1 MRAFYEAPSEF
12 EPRTPDDVASIV
24 EALASATSLDRRA
37 REFPVERESL
47 ERAAG
52 ALEAV
57 ARAEGPPVD
66 RADPSPAQLDR
77 FIDARVI
84 SPALRPFF
92 AAGLPRRLERPE
104 EEDAY
109 GAAVETSRIPDEPLL
124 YYCLGAWWGE
134 WLVRHRSAA
143 WALEAPLTV
152 PQWFPDGLT
161 TMLTVCLLPF
171 SQVAKKVADPEGDN
185 LAFKSGLVERP
196 VKELPPFP
204 LIASLA
210 DARHAA
216 DALMKPSAREAI
228 RLLEAGEDRA
238 AFDAFLAA
246 VEEDHENPRLL
257 ALAVQHAMTG
267 GVFDLAERWQH
278 TLLELVPGHPA
289 SRHNLAVIHLY
300 TGRPAEALSVL
311 EALVAEVPRYG
322 RARLTLAAVLG
333 DAGRAQDALQH
344 LEWVTQNDRQLA
356 GEAAEQAKR
365 LRARQ

>member
-1 MRAFYEAPSEF
+1 MGFLGGGRPKQTYRRDEPETMRAFYEAPSAF
-12 EPRTPDDVASIV
+12 EPRTPEDVAAMV
-24 EALASATSLDRRA
+24 EALARATSLDRRA
-37 REFPVERESL
+37 RQFPIEREVL
-47 ERAAG
+47 ERAAS

-57 ARAEGPPVD
+57 ARVDGPALD

-92 AAGLPRRLERPE
+92 AAGLPRALERAE
-104 EEDAY
+104 EVDAY
-109 GAAVETSRIPDEPLL
+109 EAAVEASRIPDEPLL

-143 WALEAPLTV
+143 WTLEAPLTV

-204 LIASLA
+204 LLASLA

-216 DALMKPSAREAI
+216 DALLKPSGREAI
-228 RLLEAGEDRA
+228 RLLESGENQA
-238 AFDAFLAA
+238 AFDAFLSAG
-246 VEEDHENPRLL
+246 P
-257 ALAVQHAMTG
+257 
-267 GVFDLAERWQH
+267 
-278 TLLELVPGHPA
+278 
-289 SRHNLAVIHLY
+289 
-300 TGRPAEALSVL
+300 
-311 EALVAEVPRYG
+311 VAR
-322 RARLTLAAVLG
+322 
-333 DAGRAQDALQH
+333 
-344 LEWVTQNDRQLA
+344 
-356 GEAAEQAKR
+356 
-365 LRARQ
+365 